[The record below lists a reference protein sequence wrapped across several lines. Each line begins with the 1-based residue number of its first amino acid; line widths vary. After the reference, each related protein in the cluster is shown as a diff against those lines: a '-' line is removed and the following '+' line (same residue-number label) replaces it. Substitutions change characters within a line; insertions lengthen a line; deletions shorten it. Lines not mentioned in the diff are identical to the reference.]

1 MLTQKRNPFYWA
13 VFICISTIF
22 IHCNKTPTQS
32 NRIPVSLEITSNAN
46 SIYSGGELQLT
57 AIAAYSDKTT
67 KNVTSETTWSITP
80 ALAGAISDS
89 GLFTASLDFR
99 GTEEVQ
105 ADYFG
110 QSASIQIE
118 VTKRAVSLSIM
129 PVSTTVEA
137 GNSIQFK
144 AMADFSTDSLAYV
157 TDKVSWSISTQSAA
171 TINSAGLYSTNFES
185 AGRDTI
191 FASYQLLSAQS
202 IVTIQATYT
211 PQFEMVK
218 IPAGNF
224 IMGENNGMPNE
235 APAHEVYVDEFEIS
249 KYEITNKQYVTYL
262 NQALKAG
269 ELIVSPGIVTG
280 RKGPFAWLYYFKFH
294 SSPQFP
300 EVFINYG
307 ETDPGINEFYVTPG
321 YANYPVV
328 RMNWYGAMAFCIFY
342 GLRLPTEAEW
352 EKACRGGNHF
362 EYGTEDGTITHDLA
376 NFYGT
381 EGNDIY
387 EGLAP
392 VGSFPPNPYGLY
404 DMSGNAAEYVF
415 DYYQWD
421 FYTIS
426 PTENPIGP
434 GPENP
439 VGMIPDKIASWR
451 GGSWILKSDFCR
463 SAFRG
468 LYPDHVDCSYL
479 NQSFGGFRVA
489 RSLQ

>member
-1 MLTQKRNPFYWA
+1 MVIQKRRLIYWTIF
-13 VFICISTIF
+13 VFIIF
-22 IHCNKTPTQS
+22 VSFHCNKKPTQPV
-32 NRIPVSLEITSNAN
+32 RTPVSIEITSIAN
-46 SIYSGGELQLT
+46 SIFSGGTLQLS
-57 AIAAYSDKTT
+57 AFAHYSDNNE
-67 KNVTSETTWSITP
+67 KNVTADVTWSITP
-80 ALAGAISDS
+80 GLAGAISDS

-99 GTEEVQ
+99 GTEEIR

-110 QSASIQIE
+110 QHDSIQIE
-118 VTKRAVSLSIM
+118 ITKRAVSLSIL
-129 PVSTTVEA
+129 PVSTTMAA
-137 GNSIQFK
+137 GKSLQFK
-144 AMADFSTDSLAYV
+144 AMADFAEDSLVYV
-157 TDKVSWSISTQSAA
+157 TDYVSWSNAIQSAA
-171 TINSAGLYSTNFES
+171 TISNSGLYTANSEFI
-185 AGRDTI
+185 GRDTV
-191 FASYQLLSAQS
+191 FAYYQLLSTQS
-202 IVTIQATYT
+202 IVLIQETYT
-211 PQFEMVK
+211 PQFEMVR
-218 IPAGNF
+218 IPAGSF
-224 IMGENNGMPNE
+224 IMGENNSMPNE
-235 APAHEVYVDEFEIS
+235 APTHEVFIDEFEIS
-249 KYEITNKQYVTYL
+249 KYEITNKQYVNYL

-269 ELIVSPGIVTG
+269 EIIVSPGIVTG

-300 EVFINYG
+300 EVFIEYG
-307 ETDPGINEFYVTPG
+307 EIEPGTNEFYVKSG
-321 YANYPVV
+321 YGNYPVV
-328 RMNWYGAMAFCIFY
+328 RMNWYGAMAFCMFY

-352 EKACRGGNHF
+352 EKACRGGNQF
-362 EYGTEDGTITHDLA
+362 EFGTADGTISHDLA
-376 NFYGT
+376 NYYGT

-415 DYYQWD
+415 DYYKWD

-451 GGSWILKSDFCR
+451 GGSWILQSDFCR

-479 NQSFGGFRVA
+479 NQSCGGFRVA
-489 RSLQ
+489 RSLP